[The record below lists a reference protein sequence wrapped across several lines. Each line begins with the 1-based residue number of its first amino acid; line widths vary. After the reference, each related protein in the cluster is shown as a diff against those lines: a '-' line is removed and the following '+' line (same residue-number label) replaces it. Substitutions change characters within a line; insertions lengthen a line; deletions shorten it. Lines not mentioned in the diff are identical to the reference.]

1 MVERKTPFRGKRE
14 YVTFGDGF
22 PGFGETDE
30 LKASR
35 WNADL
40 FEEAPVSEPENA
52 PVAYTG
58 DEDFSTRGRYSGVGV
73 IVDEGA
79 DFDPEPALCGSSVAT
94 KTVGGLALASR
105 ENSAA
110 ASVASQVSALCERP
124 ASAPIRSPKPAATT
138 DEPSSTVPCGNFK
151 PAEIACDSGSSAPE
165 PDSCP
170 KSTASARN
178 PEPSTSGDAKFDLS
192 LFRELYRSRDGRL
205 VFFEHRA
212 TGHLAAVDASKL
224 A

>member
-22 PGFGETDE
+22 PGFGESDE
-30 LKASR
+30 HKASR

-79 DFDPEPALCGSSVAT
+79 DFDPEPASFDGA
-94 KTVGGLALASR
+94 K
-105 ENSAA
+105 AA
-110 ASVASQVSALCERP
+110 AVCESSAQVAPAKGAEPAACASNPEPAVSASNPGR
-124 ASAPIRSPKPAATT
+124 AAFTNKPKPAASV
-138 DEPSSTVPCGNFK
+138 E
-151 PAEIACDSGSSAPE
+151 
-165 PDSCP
+165 
-170 KSTASARN
+170 
-178 PEPSTSGDAKFDLS
+178 AKLDLS

-224 A
+224 V

>member
-1 MVERKTPFRGKRE
+1 MVERKTHFHGRRE

-22 PGFGETDE
+22 HGFGETDE
-30 LKASR
+30 LKAAR

-40 FEEAPVSEPENA
+40 FEKAPVSEPENN

-79 DFDPEPALCGSSVAT
+79 DFDPEPASCDGA
-94 KTVGGLALASR
+94 K
-105 ENSAA
+105 AA
-110 ASVASQVSALCERP
+110 AVCESPAQVAPAKGAEPAVSASNPGR
-124 ASAPIRSPKPAATT
+124 AAFANKPKPAASV
-138 DEPSSTVPCGNFK
+138 E
-151 PAEIACDSGSSAPE
+151 
-165 PDSCP
+165 
-170 KSTASARN
+170 
-178 PEPSTSGDAKFDLS
+178 AKLDLS

-205 VFFEHRA
+205 VFFEHCA

-224 A
+224 V

>member
-1 MVERKTPFRGKRE
+1 MVERKTLFRGKRE

-30 LKASR
+30 CKASR

-58 DEDFSTRGRYSGVGV
+58 DADFPTRGRYSGVGI

-79 DFDPEPALCGSSVAT
+79 DFDPEPASCDGAKAAAVCKSPVQVAPA
-94 KTVGGLALASR
+94 KGAEPAACASNPEPAVPASNPGR
-105 ENSAA
+105 AASANKHKPA
-110 ASVASQVSALCERP
+110 ASVE
-124 ASAPIRSPKPAATT
+124 
-138 DEPSSTVPCGNFK
+138 
-151 PAEIACDSGSSAPE
+151 
-165 PDSCP
+165 
-170 KSTASARN
+170 
-178 PEPSTSGDAKFDLS
+178 AKLDLS

-205 VFFEHRA
+205 VFFEHCA
-212 TGHLAAVDASKL
+212 TGHLSAVDASKL
-224 A
+224 V

>member
-1 MVERKTPFRGKRE
+1 MVERKTSFRGKRE

-30 LKASR
+30 HKASR

-40 FEEAPVSEPENA
+40 FEKAPVSEPEND

-58 DEDFSTRGRYSGVGV
+58 DEDFPTRGRYSGVGV

-79 DFDPEPALCGSSVAT
+79 DFDPEPASSDDA
-94 KTVGGLALASR
+94 K
-105 ENSAA
+105 AA
-110 ASVASQVSALCERP
+110 AVCESPAQIAPAKGAEPAACASNPEPAVP
-124 ASAPIRSPKPAATT
+124 ASNPGRAASANKPKPAASV
-138 DEPSSTVPCGNFK
+138 E
-151 PAEIACDSGSSAPE
+151 
-165 PDSCP
+165 
-170 KSTASARN
+170 
-178 PEPSTSGDAKFDLS
+178 AKLDLS

-205 VFFEHRA
+205 VFFEHCA

-224 A
+224 V

>member
-14 YVTFGDGF
+14 YVTFGEGF
-22 PGFGETDE
+22 PGFGESDE
-30 LKASR
+30 HKASR

-73 IVDEGA
+73 IVDEMGE
-79 DFDPEPALCGSSVAT
+79 FDPEPVRCGSAGPLPGKNAESVRRENPKSVAT
-94 KTVGGLALASR
+94 ASSSK
-105 ENSAA
+105 SAA
-110 ASVASQVSALCERP
+110 P
-124 ASAPIRSPKPAATT
+124 AH
-138 DEPSSTVPCGNFK
+138 
-151 PAEIACDSGSSAPE
+151 
-165 PDSCP
+165 
-170 KSTASARN
+170 N
-178 PEPSTSGDAKFDLS
+178 PESAQSVEAKLDLS

-205 VFFEHRA
+205 VFFEHCA

-224 A
+224 V

>member
-22 PGFGETDE
+22 PGFGVTGE
-30 LKASR
+30 LKAAR

-40 FEEAPVSEPENA
+40 FEKAPVSEPEND

-58 DEDFSTRGRYSGVGV
+58 DEDFPTRGRYSGVGV

-79 DFDPEPALCGSSVAT
+79 DFDPEPASSDGAKAAAVCESPAQFAPA
-94 KTVGGLALASR
+94 KGAEPAVSASNP
-105 ENSAA
+105 EPAAPACNPKPAVPASSSKPA
-110 ASVASQVSALCERP
+110 ASVE
-124 ASAPIRSPKPAATT
+124 
-138 DEPSSTVPCGNFK
+138 
-151 PAEIACDSGSSAPE
+151 
-165 PDSCP
+165 
-170 KSTASARN
+170 
-178 PEPSTSGDAKFDLS
+178 AKLDLS
-192 LFRELYRSRDGRL
+192 MFRELYRSRDGRL

-224 A
+224 V

>member
-30 LKASR
+30 LKAAR

-40 FEEAPVSEPENA
+40 FEKAPVSEPENA

-58 DEDFSTRGRYSGVGV
+58 DEDFPTRGRYSGVGI

-79 DFDPEPALCGSSVAT
+79 DFDPEPALCDGA
-94 KTVGGLALASR
+94 K
-105 ENSAA
+105 AA
-110 ASVASQVSALCERP
+110 AVCESPARVAPAKRAEPAAP
-124 ASAPIRSPKPAATT
+124 ASNPGRAAFTNKPKPAASV
-138 DEPSSTVPCGNFK
+138 E
-151 PAEIACDSGSSAPE
+151 
-165 PDSCP
+165 
-170 KSTASARN
+170 
-178 PEPSTSGDAKFDLS
+178 AKLDLS

-205 VFFEHRA
+205 VFFEHCA

-224 A
+224 V

>member
-30 LKASR
+30 CKASR

-40 FEEAPVSEPENA
+40 FEEAPVSEPDNA

-58 DEDFSTRGRYSGVGV
+58 DEDFPTRGRYSGVGI

-79 DFDPEPALCGSSVAT
+79 DFDPEPASCDGAKAAAVCESPAQVAPA
-94 KTVGGLALASR
+94 KGAEPAVSASNPGR
-105 ENSAA
+105 AAFTNKPKHA
-110 ASVASQVSALCERP
+110 ASVE
-124 ASAPIRSPKPAATT
+124 
-138 DEPSSTVPCGNFK
+138 
-151 PAEIACDSGSSAPE
+151 
-165 PDSCP
+165 
-170 KSTASARN
+170 
-178 PEPSTSGDAKFDLS
+178 AKLDLS

-205 VFFEHRA
+205 VFFEHCA

-224 A
+224 V

>member
-1 MVERKTPFRGKRE
+1 MVERKTPFHSKRE

-30 LKASR
+30 HKASR

-58 DEDFSTRGRYSGVGV
+58 DEDFPTRGRYSGVGI

-79 DFDPEPALCGSSVAT
+79 DFDPEPALCDGA
-94 KTVGGLALASR
+94 K
-105 ENSAA
+105 AA
-110 ASVASQVSALCERP
+110 AVCESPARVAPAKRAEPAAP
-124 ASAPIRSPKPAATT
+124 ASNPGRAAFTNKPKPAASV
-138 DEPSSTVPCGNFK
+138 E
-151 PAEIACDSGSSAPE
+151 
-165 PDSCP
+165 
-170 KSTASARN
+170 
-178 PEPSTSGDAKFDLS
+178 AKLDLS

-205 VFFEHRA
+205 VFFEHCA

-224 A
+224 V

>member
-1 MVERKTPFRGKRE
+1 MVQRKAHFHGRRE
-14 YVTFGDGF
+14 YFTFGDGF

-30 LKASR
+30 LKAAR

-40 FEEAPVSEPENA
+40 FEKAPVSEPEND

-58 DEDFSTRGRYSGVGV
+58 DEDFPTRGRYSGVGV

-79 DFDPEPALCGSSVAT
+79 DFDPEPASSDGA
-94 KTVGGLALASR
+94 K
-105 ENSAA
+105 AA
-110 ASVASQVSALCERP
+110 AVCESPAQVAPAKGAEPAVSASNPGR
-124 ASAPIRSPKPAATT
+124 AAFANKPKPAASV
-138 DEPSSTVPCGNFK
+138 E
-151 PAEIACDSGSSAPE
+151 
-165 PDSCP
+165 
-170 KSTASARN
+170 
-178 PEPSTSGDAKFDLS
+178 AKLDLS

-224 A
+224 V

>member
-1 MVERKTPFRGKRE
+1 MVQRKAHFHGRRE
-14 YVTFGDGF
+14 YFTFGDGF

-40 FEEAPVSEPENA
+40 FEKAPVSEPEND

-58 DEDFSTRGRYSGVGV
+58 DDDFSTRGRYSGVGI
-73 IVDEGA
+73 IVDEDA
-79 DFDPEPALCGSSVAT
+79 DFDPEPASCDGVKA
-94 KTVGGLALASR
+94 
-105 ENSAA
+105 AA
-110 ASVASQVSALCERP
+110 ASGA
-124 ASAPIRSPKPAATT
+124 PKPAAPASNPGRAAFTNK
-138 DEPSSTVPCGNFK
+138 PK
-151 PAEIACDSGSSAPE
+151 PA
-165 PDSCP
+165 
-170 KSTASARN
+170 ASV
-178 PEPSTSGDAKFDLS
+178 EAKLDLS

-224 A
+224 V

>member
-73 IVDEGA
+73 IVDEGT
-79 DFDPEPALCGSSVAT
+79 DFDPEPALCDGA
-94 KTVGGLALASR
+94 K
-105 ENSAA
+105 AA
-110 ASVASQVSALCERP
+110 AVCESPAQVAPAKGAGPAACASNLETAVP
-124 ASAPIRSPKPAATT
+124 ASNPGRAASANKPKPAASV
-138 DEPSSTVPCGNFK
+138 E
-151 PAEIACDSGSSAPE
+151 
-165 PDSCP
+165 
-170 KSTASARN
+170 
-178 PEPSTSGDAKFDLS
+178 AKLDLS

-205 VFFEHRA
+205 VFFEHCA

-224 A
+224 V

>member
-14 YVTFGDGF
+14 CVTFGEGF
-22 PGFGETDE
+22 PGFEESDE
-30 LKASR
+30 HKASR

-73 IVDEGA
+73 IVDETGE
-79 DFDPEPALCGSSVAT
+79 FDPEPVRCGSAGPLPGKNAESVRRENPKSVAT
-94 KTVGGLALASR
+94 ASSSK
-105 ENSAA
+105 SAA
-110 ASVASQVSALCERP
+110 P
-124 ASAPIRSPKPAATT
+124 AH
-138 DEPSSTVPCGNFK
+138 
-151 PAEIACDSGSSAPE
+151 
-165 PDSCP
+165 
-170 KSTASARN
+170 N
-178 PEPSTSGDAKFDLS
+178 PESAQSVEAKLDLS

-212 TGHLAAVDASKL
+212 TGHLAAIDASKL
-224 A
+224 V

>member
-40 FEEAPVSEPENA
+40 FEEAPVSGPENA

-79 DFDPEPALCGSSVAT
+79 DFDPEPVSCDGA
-94 KTVGGLALASR
+94 K
-105 ENSAA
+105 AA
-110 ASVASQVSALCERP
+110 AVCESPAQVAP
-124 ASAPIRSPKPAATT
+124 AKGAEPAA
-138 DEPSSTVPCGNFK
+138 C
-151 PAEIACDSGSSAPE
+151 
-165 PDSCP
+165 
-170 KSTASARN
+170 ASN
-178 PEPSTSGDAKFDLS
+178 PEPSVPASNPGRAASANNPEPAQSVEAKLDLS

-205 VFFEHRA
+205 VFFEHCA

-224 A
+224 V

>member
-22 PGFGETDE
+22 PGFGETGE
-30 LKASR
+30 LKAAR

-40 FEEAPVSEPENA
+40 FEKAPVSEPEND

-58 DEDFSTRGRYSGVGV
+58 DEDFPTRGRYSGVGV

-79 DFDPEPALCGSSVAT
+79 DFDPEPALCDGAKAAAVCGNRAQVAPAKRAEPSVS
-94 KTVGGLALASR
+94 ASNPGR
-105 ENSAA
+105 AASANKLKPA
-110 ASVASQVSALCERP
+110 ASVE
-124 ASAPIRSPKPAATT
+124 
-138 DEPSSTVPCGNFK
+138 
-151 PAEIACDSGSSAPE
+151 
-165 PDSCP
+165 
-170 KSTASARN
+170 
-178 PEPSTSGDAKFDLS
+178 AKLDLS

-205 VFFEHRA
+205 VFFEHCA

-224 A
+224 V

>member
-30 LKASR
+30 CKASR

-40 FEEAPVSEPENA
+40 FEEAPVSEPDNA

-58 DEDFSTRGRYSGVGV
+58 DEDFPTRGRYSGVGI

-79 DFDPEPALCGSSVAT
+79 DFDPEPASCDGAKAAAVYESPAQVAPA
-94 KTVGGLALASR
+94 KGAEPAVSASNPGR
-105 ENSAA
+105 AAFTNKPKQA
-110 ASVASQVSALCERP
+110 ASVE
-124 ASAPIRSPKPAATT
+124 
-138 DEPSSTVPCGNFK
+138 
-151 PAEIACDSGSSAPE
+151 
-165 PDSCP
+165 
-170 KSTASARN
+170 
-178 PEPSTSGDAKFDLS
+178 AKLDLS

-224 A
+224 V

>member
-22 PGFGETDE
+22 PGFGESDE
-30 LKASR
+30 HKASR

-73 IVDEGA
+73 IVDETGE
-79 DFDPEPALCGSSVAT
+79 FDPEPVRCGSAGPLPGKNAESVRRENPKSVAT
-94 KTVGGLALASR
+94 ASSSK
-105 ENSAA
+105 SAA
-110 ASVASQVSALCERP
+110 P
-124 ASAPIRSPKPAATT
+124 AH
-138 DEPSSTVPCGNFK
+138 
-151 PAEIACDSGSSAPE
+151 
-165 PDSCP
+165 
-170 KSTASARN
+170 N
-178 PEPSTSGDAKFDLS
+178 PESAQSVEAKLDLS

-205 VFFEHRA
+205 VFFEHCA

-224 A
+224 V

>member
-30 LKASR
+30 LKAAR

-40 FEEAPVSEPENA
+40 FEKAPVSEPEDA
-52 PVAYTG
+52 PVAYMG
-58 DEDFSTRGRYSGVGV
+58 DEDFPTRGRYSGVGV

-79 DFDPEPALCGSSVAT
+79 DFDPEPASCDDA
-94 KTVGGLALASR
+94 K
-105 ENSAA
+105 AA
-110 ASVASQVSALCERP
+110 AVCENRAQVAPAKGAEPAACASNPEPAVP
-124 ASAPIRSPKPAATT
+124 ASNPGRAASANKPKPAASV
-138 DEPSSTVPCGNFK
+138 E
-151 PAEIACDSGSSAPE
+151 
-165 PDSCP
+165 
-170 KSTASARN
+170 
-178 PEPSTSGDAKFDLS
+178 AKLNLS

-205 VFFEHRA
+205 VFFEHCA

-224 A
+224 V

>member
-1 MVERKTPFRGKRE
+1 MVERKTPFRDKRE

-22 PGFGETDE
+22 PGFGESDE
-30 LKASR
+30 HKASR

-58 DEDFSTRGRYSGVGV
+58 DEDFPTRGRYSGVGV

-94 KTVGGLALASR
+94 KTVGDLALASR
-105 ENSAA
+105 EYFAA
-110 ASVASQVSALCERP
+110 ASVSSQVSALRERP
-124 ASAPIRSPKPAATT
+124 AFAPIGSPKSAA
-138 DEPSSTVPCGNFK
+138 
-151 PAEIACDSGSSAPE
+151 IACDPGSSAPD

-170 KSTASARN
+170 KTTASAKN
-178 PEPSTSGDAKFDLS
+178 PEPSTSGEAKLDLS

-205 VFFEHRA
+205 VFFEHCA

-224 A
+224 V

>member
-1 MVERKTPFRGKRE
+1 MAARKTLIHSRRE

-30 LKASR
+30 RKASR

-58 DEDFSTRGRYSGVGV
+58 DEDFSTRGRYSGVGI
-73 IVDEGA
+73 IVDETGE
-79 DFDPEPALCGSSVAT
+79 FDPEPARCGSAGPLPGKNAESV
-94 KTVGGLALASR
+94 R
-105 ENSAA
+105 RYSAE
-110 ASVASQVSALCERP
+110 SALVKRP
-124 ASAPIRSPKPAATT
+124 EPVCCKNTEPVRYENLKPAATANNSKQAAT
-138 DEPSSTVPCGNFK
+138 ASS
-151 PAEIACDSGSSAPE
+151 
-165 PDSCP
+165 P
-170 KSTASARN
+170 KSAAPVSN
-178 PEPSTSGDAKFDLS
+178 PEPAQSVEAKLDLS

-224 A
+224 V

>member
-14 YVTFGDGF
+14 YVTFGEGF
-22 PGFGETDE
+22 PGFGESDE
-30 LKASR
+30 HKASR

-79 DFDPEPALCGSSVAT
+79 DFDPEPASCDGA
-94 KTVGGLALASR
+94 K
-105 ENSAA
+105 AA
-110 ASVASQVSALCERP
+110 AVCESPAQVAPVKGAEPAACASNPGRA
-124 ASAPIRSPKPAATT
+124 ASANKL
-138 DEPSSTVPCGNFK
+138 E
-151 PAEIACDSGSSAPE
+151 SAQSVE
-165 PDSCP
+165 
-170 KSTASARN
+170 
-178 PEPSTSGDAKFDLS
+178 AKLDLS

-205 VFFEHRA
+205 VFFEHCA

-224 A
+224 V

>member
-14 YVTFGDGF
+14 YVTFGEGF
-22 PGFGETDE
+22 PGFGESDE
-30 LKASR
+30 HKASR

-58 DEDFSTRGRYSGVGV
+58 DEDFSTRGRYSGVGI

-79 DFDPEPALCGSSVAT
+79 DFDPEPASCDGA
-94 KTVGGLALASR
+94 K
-105 ENSAA
+105 AA
-110 ASVASQVSALCERP
+110 AVCESPAQVAPAKGAEPAACASNPEPSVP
-124 ASAPIRSPKPAATT
+124 ASNPGRAASANKPKPAASV
-138 DEPSSTVPCGNFK
+138 E
-151 PAEIACDSGSSAPE
+151 
-165 PDSCP
+165 
-170 KSTASARN
+170 
-178 PEPSTSGDAKFDLS
+178 AKLDLS

-205 VFFEHRA
+205 VFFEHCA

-224 A
+224 V

>member
-1 MVERKTPFRGKRE
+1 MVERKTPFHSKRE
-14 YVTFGDGF
+14 YFTFGDGF

-58 DEDFSTRGRYSGVGV
+58 DEDFPTRGRYSGVGI

-79 DFDPEPALCGSSVAT
+79 DFDPEPALCDGAKAAAVCESPAQVAPAKGAEPAACASNPEPAAPASNPGRAAPASKP
-94 KTVGGLALASR
+94 KT
-105 ENSAA
+105 A
-110 ASVASQVSALCERP
+110 ASVE
-124 ASAPIRSPKPAATT
+124 
-138 DEPSSTVPCGNFK
+138 
-151 PAEIACDSGSSAPE
+151 
-165 PDSCP
+165 
-170 KSTASARN
+170 
-178 PEPSTSGDAKFDLS
+178 AKLDLS
-192 LFRELYRSRDGRL
+192 MFRELYRSRDGRL

-224 A
+224 V

>member
-1 MVERKTPFRGKRE
+1 MVQRKAYFHGRRE
-14 YVTFGDGF
+14 YFTFGDGF

-40 FEEAPVSEPENA
+40 FEEAPVSEPEDA

-58 DEDFSTRGRYSGVGV
+58 DDDFPTRGRYSGVGV

-79 DFDPEPALCGSSVAT
+79 DFDPEPASCDGVKAAVDSGIP
-94 KTVGGLALASR
+94 KLAAPTSKPKPIAFARGVELAQST
-105 ENSAA
+105 NSPKRVCLVDDSKPAA
-110 ASVASQVSALCERP
+110 P
-124 ASAPIRSPKPAATT
+124 ACNPKPAASV
-138 DEPSSTVPCGNFK
+138 E
-151 PAEIACDSGSSAPE
+151 
-165 PDSCP
+165 
-170 KSTASARN
+170 
-178 PEPSTSGDAKFDLS
+178 AKLDLS
-192 LFRELYRSRDGRL
+192 MFRELYRSRDGRL

-224 A
+224 V

>member
-1 MVERKTPFRGKRE
+1 MAARKTLPHSRRE

-30 LKASR
+30 HKASR

-58 DEDFSTRGRYSGVGV
+58 DEDFPTRGRYSGVGV

-79 DFDPEPALCGSSVAT
+79 DFDPEPASCDGVNAAAVCESPVQAASASSPVPIAFARSAGPAQST
-94 KTVGGLALASR
+94 NSSKRVCPVDDSKPAVSASSSKPAASA
-105 ENSAA
+105 NSSKPA
-110 ASVASQVSALCERP
+110 ASVE
-124 ASAPIRSPKPAATT
+124 
-138 DEPSSTVPCGNFK
+138 
-151 PAEIACDSGSSAPE
+151 
-165 PDSCP
+165 
-170 KSTASARN
+170 
-178 PEPSTSGDAKFDLS
+178 AKLDLS

-224 A
+224 V